1 MGTDRRALVLNQ
13 NYEPLNVCSARR
25 AFVLVHYGKAEV
37 IERIERG
44 LRGVDAV
51 FDLPSVIRLQY
62 QVRRPR
68 PQLRLT
74 RREIFARDHGRCQY
88 CGRASADLTL
98 DHVLPRHRGGPHEW
112 ENLVAA
118 CRACNHRKGGRTPTE
133 ARMKLLRQP
142 SRPAA
147 TPAALFGHYMDGYRE
162 WRPFLAG
169 WVDRGSNTLVG
180 APAIESAA
188 AS

>member
-25 AFVLVHYGKAEV
+25 AFVLVYYGKAEIV
-37 IERIERG
+37 ERIERG

-88 CGRASADLTL
+88 CGRSSSDLTL
-98 DHVLPRHRGGPHEW
+98 DHVLPRHRGGQHEW

-118 CRACNHRKGGRTPTE
+118 CRACNHRKGGRTPIE
-133 ARMKLLRQP
+133 ARMKLMRAP

-169 WVDRGSNTLVG
+169 WLDRGG
-180 APAIESAA
+180 AAAHPAIESAA

>member
-1 MGTDRRALVLNQ
+1 VDLPVERRALVLNQ

-25 AFVLVHYGKAEV
+25 AFVLVYYGKAEV
-37 IERIERG
+37 VERIEG
-44 LRGVDAV
+44 ALHGIDAV
-51 FDLPSVIRLQY
+51 YDLPSVIRLQY

-68 PQLRLT
+68 PQVRLT
-74 RREIFARDHGRCQY
+74 RREIFARDLGRCQY
-88 CGRASADLTL
+88 CGRTGPELTL

-118 CRACNHRKGGRTPTE
+118 CRACNHRKGGRTPAE

-142 SRPAA
+142 AKPSA
-147 TPAALFGHYMDGYRE
+147 TPAALFGHYLDGYAE
-162 WRPFLAG
+162 WRPFIPG
-169 WVDRGSNTLVG
+169 W
-180 APAIESAA
+180 APRSVAPLLEGAA